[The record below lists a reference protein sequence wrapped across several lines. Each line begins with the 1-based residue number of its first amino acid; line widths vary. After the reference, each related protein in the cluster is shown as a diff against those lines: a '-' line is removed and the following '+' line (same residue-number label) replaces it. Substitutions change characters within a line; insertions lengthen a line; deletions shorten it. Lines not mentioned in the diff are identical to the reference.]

1 MRSSNAVKREEYLEE
16 PPKKSKPKV
25 QKVPKSQK
33 AQKAQKSQIN
43 AIKFG
48 IGTLDQT
55 TYLVVCI
62 LVLCGLVMVF
72 SASYVDTARSA
83 IHNYNP
89 FYYLQRHAGMAV
101 LGFIGMNI
109 MANFNYRHLKKM
121 AIILYFASLVLM
133 MAVVFYGITRGGASR
148 WIMLP
153 IINIQ
158 FQPSEIA
165 KVGVILILA
174 RILAVN
180 PKMLDK
186 WGGFLF
192 CLGLV
197 GSLTILVAYGDLSS
211 AIILAIIGG
220 GMIFMSSPHILRFV
234 VMVAAAIAGMFGYLY
249 YMANHAGFDA
259 AGQWRGERFLAWQ
272 NPFDDPLGYGFQ
284 VIQSL
289 FAIASGGWFG
299 LGIGQSR
306 QKFMLPEAHNDVIF
320 AIIIEELG
328 VIGAGIILILF
339 VVLIWRGLQ
348 IAMNATDSF
357 GSLMAVGIVLM
368 IGSQVII
375 NLAVVTN
382 SIPNTGITM
391 PFISYGGTSL
401 IVVMGCIGILLN
413 ISRHSKIE

>member
-1 MRSSNAVKREEYLEE
+1 MRSSSALKHDLPIRQTDGRQEQPQKRVKL
-16 PPKKSKPKV
+16 KP
-25 QKVPKSQK
+25 
-33 AQKAQKSQIN
+33 QKSTN
-43 AIKFG
+43 VAVKFG

-55 TYLVVCI
+55 IYLIVCI
-62 LVLCGLVMVF
+62 LVLFGLMMVF
-72 SASYVDTARSA
+72 SASYVDTARSTF
-83 IHNYNP
+83 HNYNP
-89 FYYLQRHAGMAV
+89 FFYLQRHAIMAT
-101 LGFIGMNI
+101 LGFFGMNV
-109 MANFNYRHLKKM
+109 MANFNYRYLKR
-121 AIILYFASLVLM
+121 FAMVFYLVALGLM
-133 MAVVFYGITRGGASR
+133 VAVVIWGVARGGASR

-165 KVGVILILA
+165 KVAVILILA
-174 RILAVN
+174 RILSANKRVLEN
-180 PKMLDK
+180 
-186 WGGFLF
+186 WGGFFF
-192 CLGLV
+192 CMVLV
-197 GSLTILVAYGDLSS
+197 GALTILVAYGDLSS
-211 AIILAIIGG
+211 AIIVAIIGG
-220 GMIFMSSPHILRFV
+220 GMIFMASPHIKRFLA
-234 VMVAAAIAGMFGYLY
+234 MVAAAVAGMFGYLY
-249 YMANHAGFDA
+249 YLANHAGVDA
-259 AGQWRGERFLAWQ
+259 TGQWRGQRFLAWQ

-339 VVLIWRGLQ
+339 VVLIWRGLHISQ
-348 IAMNATDSF
+348 TATDSF
-357 GSLMAVGIVLM
+357 GSLIAFGIILM
-368 IGSQVII
+368 IGSQLII

-401 IVVMGCIGILLN
+401 VVIMGCIGILLN
-413 ISRHSKIE
+413 ISRHSKL